1 MGKRN
6 LNKYKKKK
14 KNLSDD
20 EEIRNKNEEK
30 ELIDF
35 QLDNIDSLVSN
46 LNSND
51 YEIKEKIT
59 NILSSMEFDDNFK
72 IKYENIFT
80 NKIFIINLISL
91 LNDKFYQIKYNS
103 ISTLINLIIN
113 FCDNNNN
120 FLYIIFTE
128 TKFINFSI
136 DIIQNFY
143 LVEDKFSNEHIKRV
157 KTLKNLL
164 DLFMLIIDILENEI
178 KNYFNE
184 ILFELIYLI
193 TEKRNFC
200 NDELLI
206 KVNKVLAN
214 IFSVKI
220 INLNEIEFIN
230 KNNLFKKYFE
240 MAFQFINYK
249 YEENYDEKFFV
260 NELLKNLYNFNLFYF
275 SCCNNDYFLEKN
287 IKIYEQLID
296 YFYNKIISEKFLI
309 NIENFNKELLNEINN
324 NNDNDNNK
332 MKIEEEK
339 KLNTNKIN
347 DEIKLKAKNLD
358 KEIDCL
364 LYSLRIF
371 NDIINS
377 LDLCTDYN
385 NNENNN
391 NNIYNEEE
399 YEELNDSNNY
409 IEEEKDKYEIIINNS
424 IKIILSQNNF
434 FPLKNLLNSNFFNNL
449 FKYCELRNKISKYF
463 INDFDKLIIIQ
474 DNLIE
479 IENLSLSLINNIINK
494 FSNFFENNFIEILY
508 NILIKNLDY
517 YFKLKKIDNF
527 EELNL
532 YILIFRTILEK
543 FKLNTNISNE
553 FLNNLITLIKYS
565 NDSFLQCNIID
576 IINFLLCYQ
585 NLYSFSIN
593 LKDLIFNNNINN
605 NLEVLSH
612 ILNAFMDI
620 FKNDDFESNK
630 YLKELDII
638 NLFNNNLNEFKK
650 RIKNEKNN
658 EKDTFDYIK
667 ETYINMKRFVKYKLD
682 SFQKL
687 NL

>member
-14 KNLSDD
+14 KKLSVD
-20 EEIRNKNEEK
+20 EEIKNKNEEK
-30 ELIDF
+30 ELIEF
-35 QLDNIDSLVSN
+35 KLDNIDSLISN

-59 NILSSMEFDDNFK
+59 NILSFMEFDDNSK
-72 IKYENIFT
+72 IKFENIFT
-80 NKIFIINLISL
+80 NKNFIINLISL
-91 LNDKFYQIKYNS
+91 LNDKFYQIRYNS
-103 ISTLINLIIN
+103 ISVLINLIIN

-128 TKFINFSI
+128 TKFVNFSI

-143 LVEDKFSNEHIKRV
+143 LVEDKFSKEHIKRV

-193 TEKRNFC
+193 TEKGKLC

-220 INLNEIEFIN
+220 ININEIEFIN
-230 KNNLFKKYFE
+230 KNDLFKKYFE

-249 YEENYDEKFFV
+249 YEENNDEKFFV

-324 NNDNDNNK
+324 NNDDDNNK

-339 KLNTNKIN
+339 KLNINKIN

-377 LDLCTDYN
+377 LDLCTDCN

-391 NNIYNEEE
+391 NNYNEEE

-409 IEEEKDKYEIIINNS
+409 IEED
-424 IKIILSQNNF
+424 
-434 FPLKNLLNSNFFNNL
+434 
-449 FKYCELRNKISKYF
+449 
-463 INDFDKLIIIQ
+463 
-474 DNLIE
+474 
-479 IENLSLSLINNIINK
+479 
-494 FSNFFENNFIEILY
+494 
-508 NILIKNLDY
+508 
-517 YFKLKKIDNF
+517 
-527 EELNL
+527 
-532 YILIFRTILEK
+532 
-543 FKLNTNISNE
+543 
-553 FLNNLITLIKYS
+553 
-565 NDSFLQCNIID
+565 
-576 IINFLLCYQ
+576 
-585 NLYSFSIN
+585 
-593 LKDLIFNNNINN
+593 
-605 NLEVLSH
+605 
-612 ILNAFMDI
+612 
-620 FKNDDFESNK
+620 
-630 YLKELDII
+630 
-638 NLFNNNLNEFKK
+638 
-650 RIKNEKNN
+650 
-658 EKDTFDYIK
+658 
-667 ETYINMKRFVKYKLD
+667 
-682 SFQKL
+682 
-687 NL
+687 

>member
-6 LNKYKKKK
+6 LNKYKRKK
-14 KNLSDD
+14 KNLNDD
-20 EEIRNKNEEK
+20 EESKNKNEEK
-30 ELIDF
+30 EIIDF

-46 LNSND
+46 LNSNN

-59 NILSSMEFDDNFK
+59 NFLSSIEFDDNLK
-72 IKYENIFT
+72 NKYENIFT
-80 NKIFIINLISL
+80 NKNFIINLISL

-103 ISTLINLIIN
+103 ISVLINLIIN
-113 FCDNNNN
+113 FSDNNNIF
-120 FLYIIFTE
+120 FLNTIFTE
-128 TKFINFSI
+128 TKFVNYSI

-143 LVEDKFSNEHIKRV
+143 LVEDKISKEHIKRV

-164 DLFMLIIDILENEI
+164 DLFMLIVDIYEKEI
-178 KNYFNE
+178 NNYFNE
-184 ILFELIYLI
+184 ILFELIFLI
-193 TEKRNFC
+193 TEKKFFC
-200 NDELLI
+200 NDEILI

-214 IFSVKI
+214 IFSIKI
-220 INLNEIEFIN
+220 ININDIEFIK
-230 KNNLFKKYFE
+230 KNILLKNYLE
-240 MAFQFINYK
+240 MAFQFMNYK
-249 YEENYDEKFFV
+249 YEDKKDEKFFT

-287 IKIYEQLID
+287 INLYEQLID
-296 YFYNKIISEKFLI
+296 YFYNKIINEKCLI

-324 NNDNDNNK
+324 NDNNDK
-332 MKIEEEK
+332 MNIEGEK
-339 KLNTNKIN
+339 KLNNHKIN
-347 DEIKLKAKNLD
+347 DEIKLKAKNLE

-371 NDIINS
+371 HDIINS
-377 LDLCTDYN
+377 LDLYTNYN

-391 NNIYNEEE
+391 NIFNEEE

-424 IKIILSQNNF
+424 IKNILSQNNF
-434 FPLKNLLNSNFFNNL
+434 FPLKNLLNSNFFNSL

-463 INDFDKLIIIQ
+463 INDFDILIIIQ

-508 NILIKNLDY
+508 NFLIKNLEF
-517 YFKLKKIDNF
+517 YFKLKNIDSF
-527 EELNL
+527 EKLNL

-543 FKLNTNISNE
+543 FKLNLNISNE
-553 FLNNLITLIKYS
+553 FLNNLITLIQYS
-565 NDSFLQCNIID
+565 KDSFLQCNIID

-585 NLYSFSIN
+585 NSYSFSKN

-612 ILNAFMDI
+612 VLNAFMDI
-620 FKNDDFESNK
+620 FKNDDYESNK

-638 NLFNNNLNEFKK
+638 NLFNNNLNEFKN
-650 RIKNEKNN
+650 RIKKEKNP
-658 EKDTFDYIK
+658 EKETYDYIK